1 MPPDAP
7 AEPPDLPA
15 GEVPFIPDPYVPLP
29 PPPGVP
35 PAPPRATRSGLAL
48 SAVLSALLL
57 GPVGA
62 ILAVLFGWYGRREIE
77 ASGGRRSG
85 HALATLGMVLGLILT
100 PAWGG
105 VLSYLAWTQALHAD
119 AARTPEPSGSAGP
132 AVAAS
137 PPIAPAAPRAPA
149 PPAPALPAVPPRT
162 TVEREGRITLVEL
175 GRATASLSDELARQ
189 RAQAGTA
196 RETLVVMTTGARCEP
211 CRGVD
216 RALTDPLMQTA
227 LAAVRLVR
235 VDGDLFH
242 EDLDALRIPHE
253 RIPGFFLLAPDLTPR
268 DGIDGGEWDDD
279 IAANMAPVLGAFVRG
294 RYAER
299 RTRWRPVPGS
309 GVSL

>member
-15 GEVPFIPDPYVPLP
+15 GEVLFIPDPYVPLP

-35 PAPPRATRSGLAL
+35 PPPPPRAIRSGLAL

-62 ILAVLFGWYGRREIE
+62 ILAVLFGWYARREIE

-85 HALATLGMVLGLILT
+85 HGLATLGMALGLILT
-100 PAWGG
+100 PVWGG
-105 VLSYLAWTQALHAD
+105 LLSYLAWTQALHAD
-119 AARTPEPSGSAGP
+119 AARTRELAD
-132 AVAAS
+132 S
-137 PPIAPAAPRAPA
+137 PDPTVPA
-149 PPAPALPAVPPRT
+149 PPPITPRAAAPPVPALPAVPPRT

-175 GRATASLSDELARQ
+175 GRSTASLSDELARQ

-216 RALTDPLMQTA
+216 RALSDPLMQTA

-242 EDLDALRIPHE
+242 EDLDSLRMPHD

-294 RYAER
+294 KYAER